1 VTNGRNVII
10 DIRFAIKESV
20 TVAKD
25 VGASRQIDQEEAE
38 PGGALLGPEHDK
50 DHEKQRS

>member
-1 VTNGRNVII
+1 MTNSRNVII
-10 DIRFAIKESV
+10 DIRLAIKESV

-38 PGGALLGPEHDK
+38 TGRRFIGSKA
-50 DHEKQRS
+50 

>member
-1 VTNGRNVII
+1 VTNSRNVII
-10 DIRFAIKESV
+10 DIRLAIKESV

-38 PGGALLGPEHDK
+38 TGRRFIGSKA
-50 DHEKQRS
+50 

>member
-38 PGGALLGPEHDK
+38 TGRRFIGSRA
-50 DHEKQRS
+50 

>member
-1 VTNGRNVII
+1 VTNCRNVVV
-10 DIRFAIKESV
+10 DVPVAIKESV

-38 PGGALLGPEHDK
+38 TERRFIGSRA
-50 DHEKQRS
+50 